1 MNQILTE
8 KYRPKTVSDLVYI
21 NDEYENKFKTW
32 IANKTIDSHLIFYGP
47 PGTGKSSSINVL
59 INELQLTDYI
69 RYNMSDKTSID
80 DMRKVIDYASVPPL
94 EKDTVKLII
103 LEEFERASKQ
113 AQSSLKYVLEEYS
126 NWCRFIFTTNN
137 IAQIDVAITSRC
149 QRYHFNT
156 LKFEEF
162 VGRIAK
168 ILQDE
173 RIIVNDMNDV
183 VKYVEIYQPDLRACI
198 NAIDQNTINNI
209 LQPLKNDAAYAYDKF
224 SEVINNINNDCFTLK
239 KLLAQNIAN
248 EEYESLYQFMY
259 NHLSMITTEE
269 KLYDDILIIIA
280 KYLYQHNF
288 VAFPDINFISCIIEI
303 KKIIGKYS
311 F

>member
-1 MNQILTE
+1 M
-8 KYRPKTVSDLVYI
+8 P
-21 NDEYENKFKTW
+21 
-32 IANKTIDSHLIFYGP
+32 
-47 PGTGKSSSINVL
+47 
-59 INELQLTDYI
+59 
-69 RYNMSDKTSID
+69 
-80 DMRKVIDYASVPPL
+80 RKAAS
-94 EKDTVKLII
+94 
-103 LEEFERASKQ
+103 Q
-113 AQSSLKYVLEEYS
+113 C
-126 NWCRFIFTTNN
+126 CRFFEPVPESDIVRPHP
-137 IAQIDVAITSRC
+137 DVR
-149 QRYHFNT
+149 
-156 LKFEEF
+156 
-162 VGRIAK
+162 
-168 ILQDE
+168 
-173 RIIVNDMNDV
+173 
-183 VKYVEIYQPDLRACI
+183 IYQPDLRACI

-303 KKIIGKYS
+303 KKIIGKYP